1 KILRDCLDS
10 INQQTFGDFEVIFIH
25 NGNTNLNEEIE
36 KYNFKNKIIIEQK
49 LENPQYY
56 RNIGIQKASGEYVL
70 FMDGDDYL
78 HPNALIYAKE
88 IIDETFDEVIK

>member
-1 KILRDCLDS
+1 MQYSIIVPYKETDIKILRDCLDS

-49 LENPQYY
+49 LETPNIIEILEY
-56 RNIGIQKASGEYVL
+56 RKLLENT
-70 FMDGDDYL
+70 FYL
-78 HPNALIYAKE
+78 WTE
-88 IIDETFDEVIK
+88 MIILP